1 MQKREVRNSRSIG
14 RVFRNEMN
22 ILWRTRLDL
31 PGGLVAKNPLASAGG
46 TGSAPGLGKI
56 PHNACGATT
65 GAQVLQPVL

>member
-1 MQKREVRNSRSIG
+1 
-14 RVFRNEMN
+14 MN
-22 ILWRTRLDL
+22 ILWGTRLDL

-65 GAQVLQPVL
+65 GAQVLQPVLWDQRSHCDAKREHRS

>member
-22 ILWRTRLDL
+22 ILWRRLLDL
-31 PGGLVAKNPLASAGG
+31 PGGLVAKNSLANAGD

-56 PHNACGATT
+56 PHNPCGATT
-65 GAQVLQPVL
+65 GAQVLEPVL